1 MKETALEQAVLARLQ
16 SVIDPETN
24 TDVVRMRLVEGVRA
38 DPDGRVHYTFRPSS
52 FVCPLAVSLA
62 VDIKKAVAQVPGVT
76 SQAITVSGYVQAEV
90 LQHSINQEL

>member
-52 FVCPLAVSLA
+52 FVCPLAV
-62 VDIKKAVAQVPGVT
+62 DIKKAVAQVPGVT

-90 LQHSINQEL
+90 LEHSINQEL